1 MANVG
6 RENLKPQAAARMTR
20 SQLKSSLSSSQNQS
34 RVEDEESSSDDEED
48 EEDDSNPLEFFKSNL
63 SKKLA
68 PAKAGAKQQLNRG
81 GVPATTAPA
90 AKKPQP

>member
-1 MANVG
+1 
-6 RENLKPQAAARMTR
+6 MTR

-34 RVEDEESSSDDEED
+34 RVEDEESSSAD

-63 SKKLA
+63 SKKLV